1 MKVKVSHTVLSNSAI
16 PWTAACPAPLSME
29 FSGQEYWSGLPCPP
43 PEDLPDPGTE
53 LKSPAS
59 PVLQADSLPLS
70 HGVEVQIALGSI
82 VILTILIL
90 PVHEHGMSFHLFM
103 SSSISFINIL

>member
-1 MKVKVSHTVLSNSAI
+1 MLSHFSCAQLFATLWNV
-16 PWTAACPAPLSME
+16 ACQAPLSMV
-29 FSGQEYWSGLPCPP
+29 FSRQEYWSGLPCPP
-43 PEDLPDPGTE
+43 LGDLPDPGIE

-70 HGVEVQIALGSI
+70 HGLEVQIALGSI

-90 PVHEHGMSFHLFM
+90 PIHEHGISFHLFM
-103 SSSISFINIL
+103 SSSISFISII